1 MPNGVNKKVIIN
13 FASENL
19 CILDTRPNQQT
30 EKCIIKLVQSKYF
43 SEEIKKLL
51 IKKQGSEGAEIKK
64 SSQIYN
70 LDSYLDEDGVIRV
83 GGRFDKS
90 NANNECKHP
99 IALLKG
105 SPIQKL
111 KTAWCHKNWSRG
123 ERYDS

>member
-64 SSQIYN
+64 SS
-70 LDSYLDEDGVIRV
+70 
-83 GGRFDKS
+83 
-90 NANNECKHP
+90 
-99 IALLKG
+99 
-105 SPIQKL
+105 
-111 KTAWCHKNWSRG
+111 
-123 ERYDS
+123 